1 MAILSFATN
10 IFYCRSAFHAYFYYS
25 GFMEDE
31 RVEDLNADL
40 GSTIR
45 SRRTGLGLSL
55 EALAGR
61 SGVSR
66 AMLSAVERGAKNPT
80 IKVICQIAEALGCT
94 VSALLGEPEHDL
106 LEMIEVVREGEHPL
120 LIDPRTGAE
129 RRLLAPAFVQ
139 HGIEILRYTIPAGSS
154 TGTFPP
160 HRRGVYE
167 HVTVV
172 TGSVVCYLGEKNID
186 LAVGDSASFPGD
198 VAHSFRNREDE
209 PAQYFLVI
217 DSTQSM

>member
-1 MAILSFATN
+1 
-10 IFYCRSAFHAYFYYS
+10 
-25 GFMEDE
+25 MEHPG
-31 RVEDLNADL
+31 ADL
-40 GSTIR
+40 GSSIR
-45 SRRTGLGLSL
+45 VRRAGLGLSL
-55 EALAGR
+55 EALEGR
-61 SGVSR
+61 SGISR

-80 IKVICQIAEALGCT
+80 IKVVCQIAEALGCT
-94 VSALLGEPEHDL
+94 VSALLGEPEHDVPDV
-106 LEMIEVVREGEHPL
+106 IEVVREGEQAV
-120 LIDPRTGAE
+120 LIDPQTGSE

-172 TGSVVCYLGEKNID
+172 TGSVVCCLGEKNID
-186 LAVGDSASFPGD
+186 LAVGDSASFPAD